1 MLRTDDLVT
10 PTPSDARL
18 CPLLPGIRVVDVA
31 DACRSAALAFAW
43 SAHNGWGRRE
53 LARWLVGP
61 YAHAVAATRTLRGSG
76 LRAAVVHYELD
87 EETIEGLLA
96 ATHAKTI
103 EMLRSIWSWTND
115 ATTVRARIGE
125 GLVAGIVDE
134 ASELGFAPVDNA
146 RMRLVE
152 RVRSLFVADYLSRPG
167 DYAAFAVCDDCEGAT
182 FDGGLYHEDCMR
194 PRSRTAVRHRAVRE
208 LVLPGDSG
216 DLPLRSSALRR
227 A

>member
-1 MLRTDDLVT
+1 MAA
-10 PTPSDARL
+10 PSPSDARL
-18 CPLLPGIRVVDVA
+18 CPLLPGIRVADVA

-61 YAHAVAATRTLRGSG
+61 YAHAVAATRALRGSG
-76 LRAAVVHYELD
+76 MRAAVERCAID
-87 EETIEGLLA
+87 EETIGGLLA
-96 ATHAKTI
+96 TTHAETI
-103 EMLRSIWSWTND
+103 GMLRGIWSWTND
-115 ATTVRARIGE
+115 AAAVRARIGE

-134 ASELGFAPVDNA
+134 ASELGFAPVDNV

-167 DYAAFAVCDDCEGAT
+167 DYAAFAVCDDCDGAT

-194 PRSRTAVRHRAVRE
+194 PRSQIVLRHRAVRQV
-208 LVLPGDSG
+208 VLPGDSG
-216 DLPLRSSALRR
+216 LVPLRSSALHR

>member
-1 MLRTDDLVT
+1 MPRNRLAA
-10 PTPSDARL
+10 PAPSDARL
-18 CPLLPGIRVVDVA
+18 CPLLPGIRVADVA

-76 LRAAVVHYELD
+76 VRAAVVRSELD
-87 EETIEGLLA
+87 EETIERLLA
-96 ATHAKTI
+96 ATHAEII

-115 ATTVRARIGE
+115 APTVRATIRE

-134 ASELGFAPVDNA
+134 ASELGFAPVDSM

-167 DYAAFAVCDDCEGAT
+167 DYAAFAVCDDCDGAT

-194 PRSRTAVRHRAVRE
+194 PRSQTALRHRAVRQV
-208 LVLPGDSG
+208 VLPGDSG
-216 DLPLRSSALRR
+216 HLPLSSPALRR

>member
-1 MLRTDDLVT
+1 MLRNRMAA
-10 PTPSDARL
+10 PAPSDARL
-18 CPLLPGIRVVDVA
+18 CSLLPGIRVADVA

-76 LRAAVVHYELD
+76 MRAASRRSEID
-87 EETIEGLLA
+87 EETIGALLA
-96 ATHAKTI
+96 TTHTETI
-103 EMLRSIWSWTND
+103 EMLRNTWSWTND
-115 ATTVRARIGE
+115 AATVRAKIGE

-134 ASELGFAPVDNA
+134 ASELGFAPVDNV

-167 DYAAFAVCDDCEGAT
+167 DYAAFAVCDDCDGAT

-194 PRSRTAVRHRAVRE
+194 PRSQTVLRHRAVRE
-208 LVLPGDSG
+208 VLLPGSSG
-216 DLPLRSSALRR
+216 RVPIRPAALRR